1 MIFQKDESN
10 YDAFLQRGMA
20 KIMDIKT
27 KQNNHQNSEQ
37 ICKTIKEAKEDFKK
51 AFKLSKTNLESLFWI
66 AISNCELEIFDEA
79 IEVLNEVL
87 AIDSKYQPA
96 YNLRGIA
103 KSELG
108 MFQEAINDFDKAY
121 DLCSDDI
128 ENIYYRGLA
137 KYDSNLL
144 EESLLDL
151 NTVIELKPK
160 DVRFLNNRGLLL
172 CDLKQFDQA
181 IMDYESVIKIDPDN
195 NIALSAFNEIKG
207 FLGNKSDKKDFDNKV
222 ITKLLANKYKY

>member
-1 MIFQKDESN
+1 MFLGISNSQLGNYQKAIKNFDVIFEKDESN
-10 YDAFLQRGMA
+10 YDAFFQRGMA

-27 KQNNHQNSEQ
+27 TQNNHQNSEQ

-108 MFQEAINDFDKAY
+108 IFQEAINDFDKAY

-128 ENIYYRGLA
+128 EFCKDTLLKEKNVFLFNENVFEDLLA
-137 KYDSNLL
+137 MSKCKHG
-144 EESLLDL
+144 
-151 NTVIELKPK
+151 I
-160 DVRFLNNRGLLL
+160 
-172 CDLKQFDQA
+172 
-181 IMDYESVIKIDPDN
+181 
-195 NIALSAFNEIKG
+195 LSASSLSWWAAFI
-207 FLGNKSDKKDFDNKV
+207 SKKETRSASQSNC
-222 ITKLLANKYKY
+222 